1 MAGPLLCLL
10 VGFLVIR
17 PSSYWAVLWVTF
29 GETVSGVLSLDA
41 AIHLFNVVP
50 SFMAMN
56 DLRDLY
62 QTVILERYKKPR
74 NRGQTASVD
83 RHQRGH
89 NPSCGDTIE
98 LTLELDET
106 GDRIVDVKFEGEGCA
121 ISMASVDL
129 MADALRG
136 KTCDEA
142 LTMVQTFQ
150 SMMKGET
157 EFPSALRKLNVMQ
170 GVAQFPVRIK
180 CANLAWHTLKAAIEA
195 TAEGVVSNE

>member
-1 MAGPLLCLL
+1 MAL
-10 VGFLVIR
+10 
-17 PSSYWAVLWVTF
+17 
-29 GETVSGVLSLDA
+29 
-41 AIHLFNVVP
+41 
-50 SFMAMN
+50 N

-74 NRGQTASVD
+74 NRGITDAVD
-83 RHQRGH
+83 RKQRGH

-98 LTLELDET
+98 LTLQLNDG
-106 GDRIVDVKFEGEGCA
+106 GDRIEDVKFEGEGCA

-136 KTCDEA
+136 KPCNEA
-142 LTMVQTFQ
+142 LEMVQTFQ

-157 EFPSALRKLNVMQ
+157 EFPKDLRKLNVMQ

-180 CANLAWHTLKAAIEA
+180 CANLCWHTLKAAIEKA
-195 TAEGVVSNE
+195 AEGDADAFISNENQ